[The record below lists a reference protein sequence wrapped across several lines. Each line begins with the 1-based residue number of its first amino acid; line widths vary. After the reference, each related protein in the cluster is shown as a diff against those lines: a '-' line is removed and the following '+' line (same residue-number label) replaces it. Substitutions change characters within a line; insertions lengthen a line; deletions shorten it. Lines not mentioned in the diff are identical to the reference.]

1 MPASSCGE
9 EHLFWWSLRTTP
21 FVRVRTVHDGVRF
34 FFLGRDVK
42 LRAVDCVPRHELGYR
57 SD

>member
-1 MPASSCGE
+1 
-9 EHLFWWSLRTTP
+9 
-21 FVRVRTVHDGVRF
+21 VHDGVRF

-42 LRAVDCVPRHELGYR
+42 LRAVDFLSRHELGYH

>member
-1 MPASSCGE
+1 MPVRISGE
-9 EHLFWWSLRTTP
+9 EHLFCRSLKTMP
-21 FVRVRTVHDGVRF
+21 FVQVRTAHDGVRF

-42 LRAVDCVPRHELGYR
+42 LRAVDFLPRHECGYH

>member
-1 MPASSCGE
+1 MPAFGCGE

-21 FVRVRTVHDGVRF
+21 FVRVRTGHGGVRF
-34 FFLGRDVK
+34 FFLGRDVL
-42 LRAVDCVPRHELGYR
+42 LRAVDFEPRHELGYH